1 MFTECTLSALER
13 VGWGDGESIFTS
25 DDSGL
30 EEICIIFWLRQCIL
44 NLALLE
50 LYRESIRES
59 LRFDLISFAFSVLS
73 CRTIYLI
80 PCLESDLL

>member
-44 NLALLE
+44 SSPVPNPKPP
-50 LYRESIRES
+50 RPSPNPVKSSQNQFQR
-59 LRFDLISFAFSVLS
+59 DWG
-73 CRTIYLI
+73 
-80 PCLESDLL
+80 